1 MSTNNTFVVQ
11 QERRLCEANGK
22 LGYFHCWESYK
33 DYFYGYV
40 IGIVEFA
47 DSVQRVDPTCI
58 KFVDDQNRELELLEK
73 VHKKVKEAQKHDVQ
87 RETDKRETPQNEFSN
102 GD

>member
-1 MSTNNTFVVQ
+1 MTTNNTFVVQ
-11 QERRLCEANGK
+11 QERRLCEVDGR

-40 IGIVEFA
+40 IGIVEFP
-47 DSVQRVDPTCI
+47 DGVQRLDPSRI

-73 VHKKVKEAQKHDVQ
+73 VHKKMKEAPKHDIQ
-87 RETDKRETPQNEFSN
+87 RETD
-102 GD
+102 